1 MPVPRVLVR
10 TSGPRLFGRVF
21 VVRALVGGK
30 FADVHNLRRREN
42 LMHQIQLIVLF

>member
-30 FADVHNLRRREN
+30 FADVHRREN
-42 LMHQIQLIVLF
+42 LMHQIK